1 MTQPDLSRILENIAA
16 CDHPDKLRRYMKNAR
31 VRGADDV
38 YDAAFHRLIAVQ
50 PSAQLGTGAHDVWR
64 TIHAFEE
71 LLREERGKTVRLSRT
86 RQAIQRK
93 GEVRTVTDLI
103 LKRTASD
110 GFQMLRERGLLE
122 LSFEAIVMARSD
134 HFASDVVARARDR
147 LQDADVDLGRVQ
159 AYWRDLHASPV

>member
-50 PSAQLGTGAHDVWR
+50 PSAQLGTVAHDVWR

-93 GEVRTVTDLI
+93 GEVRTVTDL
-103 LKRTASD
+103 T
-110 GFQMLRERGLLE
+110 
-122 LSFEAIVMARSD
+122 
-134 HFASDVVARARDR
+134 
-147 LQDADVDLGRVQ
+147 GRRCGPRQ
-159 AYWRDLHASPV
+159 SPSLWRDLHASPV